1 MKIRQEL
8 IDSLV
13 NSDWSREKLAEEILI
28 ARFFSRRY
36 QAEAH
41 WLDSLA
47 SHYRDNQNDDD
58 YGEVCQDLYKEYQ
71 DAIAENKETYREKNC
86 NES

>member
-1 MKIRQEL
+1 MKLKQSL
-8 IDSLV
+8 IDNLV
-13 NSDWSREKLAEEILI
+13 SSDWTREKLAEEILI
-28 ARFFSRRY
+28 ARYYSKKY

-58 YGEVCQDLYKEYQ
+58 YAQVCKDLYKEYQ
-71 DAIAENKETYREKNC
+71 EVIAENKETYQQ
-86 NES
+86 

>member
-8 IDSLV
+8 INNLA

-28 ARFFSRRY
+28 ARYYSKLH
-36 QAEAH
+36 QLEAW
-41 WLDSLA
+41 WLDQLTDML
-47 SHYRDNQNDDD
+47 RD
-58 YGEVCQDLYKEYQ
+58 GEGNEEQDRIYKEYQ

>member
-13 NSDWSREKLAEEILI
+13 NSNWTREKLAEEILI
-28 ARFFSRRY
+28 ARY
-36 QAEAH
+36 QSSKHLAEAR
-41 WLDSLA
+41 WLDQLA
-47 SHYRDNQNDDD
+47 DMLRD
-58 YGEVCQDLYKEYQ
+58 GEGNEEQDRIYKEYQ
-71 DAIAENKETYREKNC
+71 DEITDNMDKYRDRK